1 MVLPSLPIRQMMY
14 KAVLAAIPAV
24 GAIASTGA
32 ITPTVAGIIVGVLG
46 WLGSLLADRGSS
58 QLQKDGTLVLTGSVP
73 EQVSKGLDILVNQTV
88 STIDQISEI
97 GKGVNRLQDVKD
109 DLVRSLDGVPLGPL
123 AQQAI
128 QSLPKL

>member
-1 MVLPSLPIRQMMY
+1 MMY

>member
-46 WLGSLLADRGSS
+46 WLGSLLADRGSR

>member
-1 MVLPSLPIRQMMY
+1 
-14 KAVLAAIPAV
+14 V